1 MIVLGLHFGHDSSL
15 CVLRDGQVL
24 TALVK
29 ERKNRVR
36 HAIGIDRSDVEDVL
50 TRVGLC
56 AAQVDLCSIS
66 STQDIEYLFFDPAR
80 LSFEIGG
87 DCAQEVPSPFYAPLA
102 ARQDPAAG
110 LPGRRRLAE
119 VLAPGQDHHYR
130 LLFRQ
135 YADREIATLAS
146 VPSIEDFAFAPEWHR
161 AQSFAEMRRTDY
173 RRLINPHFARS
184 FHLPVTVRLDGRR
197 VPGAL
202 FSHHYAHA
210 AYAFYSSSFDSAA
223 VLSHDGG
230 STRRGY
236 RAGMFYWGNQ
246 EMLYPLTP
254 HYLSAGW
261 TYYEIAKTIGL
272 GAIGGEGKL
281 MGLAGYGQPAFP
293 FSDFVGNWHDGPFAG
308 EAKHPD
314 RWFTHLRNA
323 AETAGYDLRPL
334 GDPARMTERVNAD
347 MAATTQRWFEETM
360 LSAVDTL
367 ALALARSGIAET
379 NLCLSGGAALNCPT
393 NSRIAAESRFSA
405 VSVPAA
411 CDDSGLAIGS
421 ALALY
426 HGILGHKRDLSLIR
440 HPWQACLGGT
450 YDISEIRR
458 AAARF
463 GDRIILAEPPD
474 VADAAAALLEQ
485 NAIIGWF
492 QGHSEI
498 GPRALGQRSILAN
511 PRAGDT
517 WGRVNRVKGRE
528 AWRPFAPA
536 VLDTHAASWF
546 HGIPL
551 PSHYMLF
558 TAEVTSNDIP
568 AVTHADR
575 TARIQTVSP
584 DNGRFH
590 DLLAAFHRRSGMP
603 VLLNTSF
610 NGPGEPIV
618 ETPDDALRFFA
629 GSALDAL
636 FIGDLQVTHCP

>member
-36 HAIGIDRSDVEDVL
+36 HAIGLDWSDVEDVL
-50 TRVGLC
+50 ARVGLN
-56 AAQVDLCSIS
+56 AAQVDFCSIT

-80 LSFEIGG
+80 LSFAIGG
-87 DCAQEVPSPFYAPLA
+87 DGTRAVPSPFYAKLADHPDAA
-102 ARQDPAAG
+102 ARLA
-110 LPGRRRLAE
+110 GRRRLAE
-119 VLAPGQDHHYR
+119 VFAPGQHHHYQH
-130 LLFRQ
+130 LFRQ
-135 YADREIATLAS
+135 YADRGIATLAS
-146 VPSIEDFAFAPEWHR
+146 VPSIEDFACATEWTR
-161 AQSFAEMRRTDY
+161 AQTLADMRRTDY
-173 RRLINPHFARS
+173 GRLINTDFARC
-184 FHLPVTVRLDGRR
+184 FHLPVTMTLDGRS

-210 AYAFYSSSFDSAA
+210 AQAFYSSSFDSAA

-236 RAGMFYWGNQ
+236 RAGMFYWGDQ

-261 TYYEIAKTIGL
+261 TYYEVGKALGL
-272 GAIGGEGKL
+272 GAIGCEGKL
-281 MGLAGYGQPAFP
+281 MGLAGYGEAAFP
-293 FSDFVGNWHDGPFAG
+293 FSDFVGNWNDGSLAG
-308 EAKHPD
+308 EAKYPD
-314 RWFTHLRNA
+314 RWLAHLRNA
-323 AETAGYDLRPL
+323 AEAAGYDLRPL
-334 GDPARMTERVNAD
+334 GDPARATARINAD
-347 MAATTQRWFEETM
+347 IAATTQSWFEATM
-360 LSAVDTL
+360 LAAVDTL
-367 ALALARSGIAET
+367 ALALARTGIAET
-379 NLCLSGGAALNCPT
+379 KLCLAGGAALNCPT
-393 NSRIAAESRFSA
+393 NSRIAAESGFGA

-426 HGILGHKRDLSLIR
+426 HGILGHKRDRSLIR
-440 HPWQACLGGT
+440 HPQQACLGGG
-450 YDISEIRR
+450 YDASEIRR

-463 GDRIILAEPPD
+463 ADRITVTEPPD
-474 VADAAAALLEQ
+474 LADAAAVLLQ
-485 NAIIGWF
+485 QDKIIGWF
-492 QGHSEI
+492 QGRSEI

-511 PRAGDT
+511 PFRRDT
-517 WGRVNRVKGRE
+517 WDRVNCVKGRE

-536 VLDTHAASWF
+536 VLETHAAAWF

-558 TAEVTSNDIP
+558 TAQVASDSVP
-568 AVTHADR
+568 AVTHVDG

-590 DLLAAFHRRSGMP
+590 DLLAAFHRRSGIPM
-603 VLLNTSF
+603 LLNTSF

-618 ETPDDALRFFA
+618 ETPDDALGFFA
-629 GSALDAL
+629 GSSLDAL
-636 FIGDLQVTHCP
+636 FIGDLQVVRS